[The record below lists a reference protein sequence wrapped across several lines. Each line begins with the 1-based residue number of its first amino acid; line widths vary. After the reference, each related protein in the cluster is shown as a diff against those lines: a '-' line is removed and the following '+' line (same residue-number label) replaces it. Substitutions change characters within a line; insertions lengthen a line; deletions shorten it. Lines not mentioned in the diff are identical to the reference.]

1 MVGTDRYLSP
11 EQAARVY
18 DRIGRWQDTQG
29 FYERPAVDALTGA
42 GQFDAATHVV
52 EVGCG
57 TGALAARLL
66 DAHLPDTARYAAL
79 DVSSTMVGLT
89 QERLRGWSD
98 RVRVERVD
106 GHGSWPVPDSV
117 ADRVVAAFLLDLL
130 APAAID
136 AFFAEAGRVLRP
148 GGVIAVVSLAP
159 GTRGISRL
167 VSAGWSRL
175 WRFNPHLTGGCRPLN
190 LAALLPPGWRV
201 NTTRT
206 ITSWAITST
215 VLILERRE
223 D

>member
-1 MVGTDRYLSP
+1 MPRLRSVVGTDRYLSP

-18 DRIGRWQDTQG
+18 NRIGRWQDTQG

-106 GHGSWPVPDSV
+106 GHGSWPARLSCGPGGRRLFARS
-117 ADRVVAAFLLDLL
+117 AGPGGHRRV
-130 APAAID
+130 
-136 AFFAEAGRVLRP
+136 FAEAGRVLR
-148 GGVIAVVSLAP
+148 
-159 GTRGISRL
+159 
-167 VSAGWSRL
+167 
-175 WRFNPHLTGGCRPLN
+175 
-190 LAALLPPGWRV
+190 
-201 NTTRT
+201 
-206 ITSWAITST
+206 
-215 VLILERRE
+215 RE
-223 D
+223 V